1 MRNCTAAQS
10 DDRNMCS
17 NKSKWMFWKA
27 NERNEKKSFLGL
39 FGKEKE
45 RFFMT
50 PSGRLFFFL
59 SFLRWRFKC
68 VPSCVVPKHRQ
79 YATYL
84 RIIFIVWKGK
94 KSEGLRDYQGNVPL
108 NIRRCQR
115 RLRMQSYFN
124 KPKAIAPAT
133 FLTCLHFASLS
144 SRSDSRVMAS

>member
-27 NERNEKKSFLGL
+27 NERNEKKIVSWVFRKRK
-39 FGKEKE
+39 GKIFYDSEWKVV
-45 RFFMT
+45 
-50 PSGRLFFFL
+50 FFL
-59 SFLRWRFKC
+59 SILRWRFKC

-115 RLRMQSYFN
+115 CLRMQSYFN

>member
-27 NERNEKKSFLGL
+27 NERNEKKNRFLG
-39 FGKEKE
+39 FSEKKRKDFLWLRVE
-45 RFFMT
+45 
-50 PSGRLFFFL
+50 GCFFL

-94 KSEGLRDYQGNVPL
+94 KSEGLRNYQGNVPL

-124 KPKAIAPAT
+124 KPKTIAPAT